1 VGAERKQPSTDV
13 RRAIW
18 EVWDKKSAYTGEPVT
33 WTQLHVDH
41 VIPIAK
47 PEVLYALQA
56 KGLVPTEFDIAGFEN
71 LLPSA
76 NFQNQG
82 KSAKLMQESALLY
95 YLELARQKK
104 PKIIDRLAAR
114 LKSNDEIKTYLSLK
128 AASEKN
134 DVSPEEMVAVFA
146 HQFDGTVT
154 LRITPEIEGE
164 QTATANS
171 SIAAVLMDKQFAL
184 GRGTVSEV
192 ILHSSNGDSVTCKT
206 SNEFINAQ
214 ELGYFAQTQTEMK
227 IASMANETTEALRAI
242 RDSSFAEESA
252 LREPIVKLKHF
263 DRWSADWVTEGLF
276 EPEDVE
282 EAAGLLTIADVINAG
297 ICEVE
302 SLEDHEVRFI
312 VHNGLDVM
320 MRESMRADLDGDR
333 WEEILVFHYLSAA
346 RAGGSFG
353 AGQAVMAKVGDDGLL
368 HMRAYPPSAE
378 DEASAC

>member
-1 VGAERKQPSTDV
+1 MGAGRKQPSTEV

-18 EVWDKKSAYTGEPVT
+18 EVWEKKSAYTGEPVT
-33 WTQLHVDH
+33 WTQLQVDH

-47 PEVLYALQA
+47 PELLDALQA
-56 KGLVPTEFDIAGFEN
+56 KGLVPADFDIDGFEN
-71 LLPSA
+71 LLPST

-82 KSAKLMQESALLY
+82 KSAKEMQEPALVY

-104 PKIIDRLAAR
+104 PEIVKRLSAR
-114 LKSNDEIKTYLSLK
+114 LKSNDEIKSYLALK

-134 DVSPEEMVAVFA
+134 DVTPEEMVSVFA

-154 LRITPEIEGE
+154 LRITPEIEGA
-164 QTATANS
+164 QSATANS
-171 SIAAVLMDKQFAL
+171 SIAATLMDKPFAL
-184 GRGTVSEV
+184 GRGSVSEV
-192 ILHSSNGDSVTCKT
+192 VLHSSSGDSVTCRT
-206 SNEFINAQ
+206 SNEFIRAQ

-242 RDSSFAEESA
+242 RDSSFAEQSA
-252 LREPIVKLKHF
+252 LREPIVKLKHL
-263 DRWSADWVTEGLF
+263 DRWSAKWVTEGLF
-276 EPEDVE
+276 EPGDVE
-282 EAAGLLTIADVINAG
+282 GAAGLLSVADVVKAG

-302 SLEDHEVRFI
+302 SVGDHEVRFI

-320 MRESMRADLDGDR
+320 MRELMRADLDGDR

-353 AGQAVMAKVGDDGLL
+353 GGQAVMAKIGDDGLL
-368 HMRAYPPSAE
+368 HMKAYPPAKT
-378 DEASAC
+378 A

>member
-1 VGAERKQPSTDV
+1 MSAGRKQPTTEV

-47 PEVLYALQA
+47 SEMVDVLQA
-56 KGLVPTEFDIAGFEN
+56 KGLVPADFDIDGFEN
-71 LLPSA
+71 LLPA
-76 NFQNQG
+76 INFQNQG
-82 KSAKLMQESALLY
+82 KSAKQMEERALVY

-104 PKIIDRLAAR
+104 PEIVKRLAER
-114 LKSNDEIKTYLSLK
+114 LKSNDEIKAYLALK
-128 AASEKN
+128 AAAEKN
-134 DVSPEEMVAVFA
+134 DVSPEEMVSVFA

-154 LRITPEIEGE
+154 LRITPEIEG
-164 QTATANS
+164 AHSAKANS
-171 SIAAVLMDKQFAL
+171 SVAAILMDKPFAL

-192 ILHSSNGDSVTCKT
+192 ILHSSNGDFVTCRT
-206 SNEFINAQ
+206 SNEFIRAQ
-214 ELGYFAQTQTEMK
+214 ELGHFAQTQTEMK

-252 LREPIVKLKHF
+252 LREPIVNLRHL
-263 DRWSADWVTEGLF
+263 DRWAAEWVTAGLLQS
-276 EPEDVE
+276 EDMK
-282 EAAGLLTIADVINAG
+282 GTTSLLTIADVVNAG
-297 ICEVE
+297 ICVVD
-302 SLEDHEVRFI
+302 SLGDHEAKFI

-346 RAGGSFG
+346 RAGGSLG
-353 AGQAVMAKVGDDGLL
+353 AGQAVMAKIGVDGLL
-368 HMRAYPPSAE
+368 HMRAYPQAKTV
-378 DEASAC
+378 

>member
-1 VGAERKQPSTDV
+1 MSAGRKQPSTEV

-41 VIPIAK
+41 VIPITK
-47 PEVLYALQA
+47 PELLDALQA
-56 KGLVPTEFDIAGFEN
+56 KGLVPADFDIDGFEN
-71 LLPSA
+71 LLPSI

-82 KSAKLMQESALLY
+82 KSAKQMEEPALVY

-104 PKIIDRLAAR
+104 PEIVKRLATR
-114 LKSNDEIKTYLSLK
+114 LKSNDEIKSYLALK

-134 DVSPEEMVAVFA
+134 DVSPEEMVSVFA

-154 LRITPEIEGE
+154 LRITPEIEGA
-164 QTATANS
+164 QSATANS
-171 SIAAVLMDKQFAL
+171 SVAATLMDKPFAL
-184 GRGTVSEV
+184 GRGTVGEV
-192 ILHSSNGDSVTCKT
+192 ILHSSNGDSATCRT
-206 SNEFINAQ
+206 SNEFIRAQ

-263 DRWSADWVTEGLF
+263 DRWAAEWVTEGLF
-276 EPEDVE
+276 EPEDLE
-282 EAAGLLTIADVINAG
+282 AAAGLLSVADVVNAG

-302 SLEDHEVRFI
+302 SLGDHEVRFI

-320 MRESMRADLDGDR
+320 MRESMRADLDDDR

-353 AGQAVMAKVGDDGLL
+353 GGQAVMAKIGDDGLL
-368 HMRAYPPSAE
+368 HMQAYPPAKT
-378 DEASAC
+378 A

>member
-1 VGAERKQPSTDV
+1 MGAERKQLSTEV

-18 EVWDKKSAYTGEPVT
+18 EVWEKKSAYTGEPVT

-41 VIPIAK
+41 VIPITK
-47 PEVLYALQA
+47 PELLEALKA
-56 KGLVPTEFDIAGFEN
+56 KRLVPADFDINGFEN
-71 LLPSA
+71 LLPSIS
-76 NFQNQG
+76 FQNQG
-82 KSAKLMQESALLY
+82 KSAKQMGEPALVY

-104 PKIIDRLAAR
+104 SEIVKRLAAR
-114 LKSNDEIKTYLSLK
+114 LKSNDEIKSYLALK

-134 DVSPEEMVAVFA
+134 DVSPEEMVSVFA

-154 LRITPEIEGE
+154 LRITPEIEGT
-164 QTATANS
+164 QSATANS
-171 SIAAVLMDKQFAL
+171 SVAATLMDKPFAL

-192 ILHSSNGDSVTCKT
+192 ILHSSNGDSVTCRT
-206 SNEFINAQ
+206 SNEFIRAQ

-263 DRWSADWVTEGLF
+263 DRWSAEWVTEGLF

-282 EAAGLLTIADVINAG
+282 GAMGLLTVADVVNAG

-302 SLEDHEVRFI
+302 SLGDHEVRFI

-353 AGQAVMAKVGDDGLL
+353 HGQAVMAKIEDDGLL
-368 HMRAYPPSAE
+368 HMKVYPPSKTT
-378 DEASAC
+378 